1 MITLC
6 RRTNYKSIVD
16 WDDVGAVPLKLS
28 AISIAQSFF
37 PEESGIKLDGNL
49 DEFFK
54 QELSRIEQE
63 RSSSTEWSQ
72 MFVHSK
78 ENLLLFD
85 ILRLGNG
92 FRELRKNHA
101 DLLVE
106 VLHRSTEKLALAA
119 TEWKAFTHEF
129 YIDQGLPVP
138 DYPQFVE
145 IQEALGLYG
154 QSQFERTFRRLKRTF
169 LKRWNM
175 LFDRFRS
182 TL

>member
-1 MITLC
+1 MITFS
-6 RRTNYKSIVD
+6 RRTNYKSIID
-16 WDDVGAVPLKLS
+16 WDDVGAVPLRLS

-37 PEESGIKLDGNL
+37 PEESAIKLDGNL

-85 ILRLGNG
+85 ILRLGKG
-92 FRELRKNHA
+92 FRGLQKDHG

-106 VLHRSTEKLALAA
+106 ILHRSTQKLALAA
-119 TEWKAFTHEF
+119 TEWKAFAHEF
-129 YIDQGLPVP
+129 YIDQGLSVP

-154 QSQFERTFRRLKRTF
+154 QSRLERTFRRLKRTL
-169 LKRWNM
+169 LKRWNVF
-175 LFDRFRS
+175 FDRF
-182 TL
+182 

>member
-1 MITLC
+1 MT
-6 RRTNYKSIVD
+6 
-16 WDDVGAVPLKLS
+16 

-37 PEESGIKLDGNL
+37 PNESGIKLDGNL
-49 DEFFK
+49 DELFK
-54 QELSRIEQE
+54 QELSRIERE
-63 RSSSTEWSQ
+63 RSLSSEWSQ

-92 FRELRKNHA
+92 FTELRKNHA

-106 VLHRSTEKLALAA
+106 VLRRSTEKLALAA
-119 TEWKAFTHEF
+119 TQWKAFAHEF
-129 YIDQGLPVP
+129 YIDQGFPVP

-145 IQEALGLYG
+145 IQEPLGLYG
-154 QSQFERTFRRLKRTF
+154 QSQFERTFGRLKRTL
-169 LKRWNM
+169 LKRWNVF
-175 LFDRFRS
+175 FDRFWS